1 MKKNVLALSI
11 TAAVFGLGFAGGA
24 QAVTVPYGATADDLR
39 LSPNGI
45 GHSLLVPYYTAQGSN
60 ATLLNLVNTD
70 TLNGKAV
77 KVRFRS
83 ASNSDDVYDFQV
95 FLSPGDVWAASI
107 SKGADGRANLSTN
120 DNSCTKPA
128 KSNLGSGFVT
138 ARLDTTFTADQK
150 ANATREGYVEIFN
163 MADIAPGTQLFTAT
177 KHVNGVAPCGTGVTA
192 AAWTA
197 LDTDAANW
205 TGLVPP
211 TTGLMGNYTV
221 INLAT
226 AAAYGG
232 NATAIRAVNSAIDTN
247 VADNSALGN
256 VVYWPQTAQPVVGIS
271 AFTADPLLR
280 GGQVVGASYDLP
292 DMSTPYTTTTANP
305 LAQAGNLSQALATTS
320 IKNEFLA
327 DQTVAAVT
335 DWVFS
340 MPTRRYSVALDYATN
355 TRVYSA
361 LPVNQQYFTAANTTV
376 VGRQICVTGIAYTA
390 FDREENSPVNPSDV
404 VISPNVPEA
413 PTAFCGEA
421 SVLAINNGGK
431 SGVLDASVAV
441 RGIDLAYK
449 EGWINI
455 ATPGLN
461 NNGLP
466 VLGEAY
472 VRAVAGASNF
482 GVNWGHRFSRRGL

>member
-11 TAAVFGLGFAGGA
+11 TAAVLGFAGNA
-24 QAVTVPYGATADDLR
+24 QAVTAPYGSNADDLR

-45 GHSLLVPYYTAQGSN
+45 GHSLLVPYYTAQGAN

-70 TLNGKAV
+70 TVNGKAV
-77 KVRFRS
+77 KIRFRS
-83 ASNSDDVYDFQV
+83 ASNSDDVFDFQL
-95 FLSPGDVWAASI
+95 FLSPGDVWAASV
-107 SKGADGRANLSTN
+107 SQGADGRANLATN

-138 ARLDTTFTADQK
+138 TRLDPSFTPAQK

-163 MADIAPGTQLFTAT
+163 MADVAPGTPLFTAI
-177 KHVNGVAPCGTGVTA
+177 KHVNSVAPCTGT
-192 AAWTA
+192 AWTA
-197 LDTDAANW
+197 LDVDAANW
-205 TGLVPP
+205 PGLVQP

-221 INLAT
+221 LNVST

-247 VADNSALGN
+247 VADNSAMGN
-256 VVYWPQTAQPVVGIS
+256 VVYWPQTAALVAGVAS
-271 AFTADPLLR
+271 FTADPLLR
-280 GGQVVGASYDLP
+280 GGQVAASSYDLP
-292 DMSTPYTTTTANP
+292 DMSTPYTTVSNP
-305 LAQAGNLSQALATTS
+305 LIQAGNLSTAIATTS
-320 IKNEFLA
+320 IKNEFFG
-327 DQTVAAVT
+327 DQTVAALT

-355 TRVYSA
+355 TRVYSV
-361 LPVNQQYFTAANTTV
+361 LPTAYFTAANTAV
-376 VGRQICVTGIAYTA
+376 VNRQICVTGISYSAY
-390 FDREENSPVNPSDV
+390 DREENSPVNPTDV

-413 PTAFCGEA
+413 PQAFCGEA
-421 SVLAINNGGK
+421 SVLAINNATV
-431 SGVLDASVAV
+431 SGVLQANVAV

-455 ATPGLN
+455 ATPGIGG
-461 NNGLP
+461 NGLP

-472 VRAVAGASNF
+472 VRAIAGSSHF

>member
-1 MKKNVLALSI
+1 LRSTIFKWSFFMKKNVLALSI

-24 QAVTVPYGATADDLR
+24 QAVTAPYGATADDLR

-70 TLNGKAV
+70 TMNGKAV

-107 SKGADGRANLSTN
+107 SKGTDGRANLSTN

-163 MADIAPGTQLFTAT
+163 MADVAPGTALFTAT
-177 KHVNGVAPCGTGVTA
+177 KHVNGVAPCSG

-205 TGLVPP
+205 AGLVPP
-211 TTGLMGNYTV
+211 TTGLMGNYTI

-232 NATAIRAVNSAIDTN
+232 NATAVL
-247 VADNSALGN
+247 ALNTTTSTAATGN
-256 VVYWPQTAQPVVGIS
+256 VVYWPQTAQPVAGIA

-292 DMSTPYTTTTANP
+292 DMSTPYTTLSNP
-305 LAQAGNLSQALATTS
+305 LVQAGNLSQAIATTS

-355 TRVYSA
+355 TRVYST
-361 LPVNQQYFTAANTTV
+361 LPTAYFTAANTTV
-376 VGRQICVTGIAYTA
+376 VNRQICVTGIAYTA
-390 FDREENSPVNPSDV
+390 FDREENSPVDPTSV

-421 SVLAINNGGK
+421 SVLAINNAGK

-441 RGIDLAYK
+441 RGVDLAYK

-455 ATPGLN
+455 ATPGIA

-472 VRAVAGASNF
+472 VRAVAGSSNF